1 MHGTLTQT
9 SQPVSPPDRRR
20 TASIAVSALAAA
32 ALTIGAVW
40 TAAPAA
46 LAQEPTL
53 TGLATE
59 VAAIREILAERG
71 HTFDIL
77 QKQID
82 DLLWFERVGDVA
94 LIDKVRLWGPPKW
107 REPSATAIGAGQ
119 PLKFWAYIFIPRDS
133 GRKGKSP
140 LLVFPHGGVHGDFTT
155 YYTHIVRELLA
166 QGYVIVA
173 PEYRGS
179 TGYGRGMYESIDYG
193 GLETEDAHTCRAY
206 MLENYSWL
214 DPDRVGMIGWS
225 HGGLI
230 SLLNV
235 FNHPKDYAAA
245 YAGVPVSDLIARLGY
260 LGESYAVY
268 FSADYHIGQTIAE
281 NIAEYRRRSPAW
293 NAEKLQ
299 TPLLVYTNKGDEDV
313 NVLEVEHL
321 IKSLKAAGKD
331 FTYEIFDLPGGHSF
345 DRLDTRQ
352 AQEIRLRIYRFLAQ
366 YLKPPRTFKNVQEL
380 HAAGYRS

>member
-133 GRKGKSP
+133 DRKGKSP

-260 LGESYAVY
+260 LGESYAAY